1 MSSGAIY
8 SDAWYKIAGAHVC
21 LLPGVKA
28 TPQSYRGQSWVVLE
42 DAYNHRFFRVTPT
55 AYAFLS
61 TLTPAQTLDE
71 AWQAYLAQHP
81 TQAPG
86 QEEVVQL
93 LSQLHVSNLLYF
105 RDASDDHEIDAR
117 VRSSRRKELTGKV
130 LSFLYFRIP
139 LWNPNATLERMDEW
153 VRRIP
158 GWSIAVV
165 WSVVMLLG
173 LGAVLTRWD
182 LVADRSQG
190 AFAWAN
196 LPWLY
201 VCLAVMKVVHEMCHG
216 MVCKRFG
223 GRVHTLGVM
232 LLVTTPLP
240 YIDTT
245 ASWAFPNKWHRVLV
259 SLAGMLADLFMAAL
273 GAVVWANTGPGL
285 VNSLAF
291 NVMLIGSVSSLLF
304 NGNPLLRFDA
314 YYALADVLDIPD
326 FYQKA
331 QQYWYYLADRYLLG
345 SHAAMSPVDIESER
359 KWLLMYAPVS
369 LVYRLL
375 VSYAIVLFV
384 MDLWFG
390 LGLFMLVLTLGTLI
404 GMPTWRAIQHLTGPK
419 VQAHRLRA
427 LGVTGGIVGGLALLV
442 FVVPFPYTLN
452 ASGVVQYSRH
462 SVLYAPTDARL
473 ARAVLGNGQRVEA
486 DTELMWFD
494 TSLIDLE
501 IEQAEMEREEL
512 IAQERQALFN
522 RLYDRMPLQEQ
533 IEAKEQRVQDLQRK
547 RDLMTVR
554 VSHPGHYVTL
564 EGHERIGTWITMG
577 KELGHVL
584 DTESGF
590 QFVAIIPQESARELF
605 GESLGGLRL
614 RLSGQA
620 DQTFRPQ
627 KMTVLPYQRQ
637 RLPSVA
643 LGWLGGGEIAVTND
657 ESHGEKASEEF
668 YEIRLPIP
676 TDSGADAVLVHGQKG
691 MLNIELPSR
700 TLFARLSQ
708 ALRQL
713 VQKRYRLG

>member
-21 LLPGVKA
+21 LLPGVQA
-28 TPQSYRGQSWVVLE
+28 TPQTYRGQNWVVLE
-42 DAYNHRFFRVTPT
+42 DAYNHRYFRVTPT
-55 AYAFLS
+55 AFAFLK
-61 TLTPAQTLDE
+61 TLTPSETLDK
-71 AWQAYLAQHP
+71 AWQTYLAQHP
-81 TQAPG
+81 EEAPG

-105 RDASDDHEIDAR
+105 RDASDDYEIDTR
-117 VRSSRRKELTGKV
+117 VRNSRRKEFKGKL

-139 LWNPNATLERMDEW
+139 LWNPNATLDRLDRW
-153 VRRIP
+153 VRWMP
-158 GWSIAVV
+158 GWTIALV
-165 WSVVMLLG
+165 WACGMLLG
-173 LGAVLTRWD
+173 LGAALTHWD
-182 LVADRSQG
+182 LIADRSQG

-201 VCLAVMKVVHEMCHG
+201 LCLAVMKIIHEMCHG

-259 SLAGMLADLFMAAL
+259 SLAGMMADLFMAAL
-273 GAVVWANTGPGL
+273 GAFVWANTGPGL

-314 YYALADVLDIPD
+314 YYALADALDIPN

-345 SHAAMSPVDIESER
+345 SHAAMTPVDIESER
-359 KWLLMYAPVS
+359 KWLLMYAPIS

-390 LGLFMLVLTLGTLI
+390 LGLFMLALTVGTLI
-404 GMPTWRAIQHLTGPK
+404 GLPAWRMIRHLTGPK

-427 LGVTGGIVGGLALLV
+427 LGVTGAILGGLALLV
-442 FVVPFPYTLN
+442 FVIPFPYTLN
-452 ASGVVQYSRH
+452 ATGVAQYSRH
-462 SVLYAPTDARL
+462 SVLYAPMDARL
-473 ARAVLGNGQRVEA
+473 DGAVLGDGQSVE
-486 DTELMWFD
+486 TGTKLMWFN
-494 TSLIDLE
+494 TTLLDLE
-501 IEQAEMEREEL
+501 IEQTEMEREEL

-522 RLYDRMPLQEQ
+522 RLYDRMPLQDQ
-533 IEAKEQRVQDLQRK
+533 IESKSKRLQDLLYK
-547 RDLMTVR
+547 RELLTVKA
-554 VSHPGHYVTL
+554 SHPGHYVTM
-564 EGHERIGTWITMG
+564 EGHERLGTWINMG

-584 DTESGF
+584 DVESGF
-590 QFVAIIPQESARELF
+590 QFVAIVPQESARELF
-605 GESLGGLRL
+605 GENLGNLRL

-620 DQTFRPQ
+620 DHTFVLK

-657 ESHGEKASEEF
+657 ESRGEKASEEF

-676 TDSGADAVLVHGQKG
+676 PQPENSAVLVHGQKG
-691 MLNIELPSR
+691 VLNIELSSR
-700 TLFARLSQ
+700 TLFERLNQ
-708 ALRQL
+708 AVRQL

>member
-21 LLPGVKA
+21 LLPGVQA
-28 TPQSYRGQSWVVLE
+28 TPQIYRGQRWVVLE
-42 DAYNHRFFRVTPT
+42 DAYNHRYFRVTPT
-55 AYAFLS
+55 AFAFLK
-61 TLTPAQTLDE
+61 TLTPKETLDK
-71 AWQAYLAQHP
+71 AWQAYLEQHP
-81 TQAPG
+81 EEAPG

-105 RDASDDHEIDAR
+105 RDASDDYEIDTR
-117 VRSSRRKELTGKV
+117 VRNSRRKEFKGKL

-139 LWNPNATLERMDEW
+139 LWNPNATLDRIDGW
-153 VRRIP
+153 VSWIP
-158 GWSIAVV
+158 GWSIALA
-165 WSVVMLLG
+165 WASVMLLG
-173 LGAVLTRWD
+173 LGAALTHWD
-182 LVADRSQG
+182 LIEDRSQG

-201 VCLAVMKVVHEMCHG
+201 LCLAVMKVVHEMCHG
-216 MVCKRFG
+216 MVCKRYG

-259 SLAGMLADLFMAAL
+259 SLAGMMADLFMAAL
-273 GAVVWANTGPGL
+273 GAFVWANTGPGL
-285 VNSLAF
+285 LNSLAF

-314 YYALADVLDIPD
+314 YYALADALDIPN

-345 SHAAMSPVDIESER
+345 SHAAMTPVDIESER
-359 KWLLMYAPVS
+359 KWLLMYAPIS

-390 LGLFMLVLTLGTLI
+390 LGLFMLVLTVGTLI
-404 GMPTWRAIQHLTGPK
+404 GLPAWRMIRHLTGPK

-427 LGVTGGIVGGLALLV
+427 LGVTGAILGGLALLL

-452 ASGVVQYSRH
+452 ATGVAQYSRH
-462 SVLYAPTDARL
+462 SVLYAPMDARL
-473 ARAVLGNGQRVEA
+473 DGAVLGHGQPVEA
-486 DTELMWFD
+486 GAKLMWFD
-494 TSLIDLE
+494 TTMLDLE
-501 IEQAEMEREEL
+501 IVQTEMEREEL
-512 IAQERQALFN
+512 IAQERQSLFN
-522 RLYDRMPLQEQ
+522 RLYDRVPLQDQ
-533 IEAKEQRVQDLQRK
+533 IASKSKRLQDLLYK
-547 RDLMTVR
+547 RDLLTVKA
-554 VSHPGHYVTL
+554 SHPGHYVTM
-564 EGHERIGTWITMG
+564 EGHERLGTWISMG

-584 DTESGF
+584 DIDSGF

-605 GESLGGLRL
+605 GESLGAIRL

-620 DQTFRPQ
+620 DHTFHLE

-676 TDSGADAVLVHGQKG
+676 PQSDSSAVLVHGQKG
-691 MLNIELPSR
+691 VLNIELPSR
-700 TLFARLSQ
+700 TLFERLNQ
-708 ALRQL
+708 AVRQV